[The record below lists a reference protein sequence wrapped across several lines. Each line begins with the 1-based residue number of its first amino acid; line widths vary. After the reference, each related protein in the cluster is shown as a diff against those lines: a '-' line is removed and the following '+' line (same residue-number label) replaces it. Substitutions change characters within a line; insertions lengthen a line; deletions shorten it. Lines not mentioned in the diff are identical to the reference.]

1 MFACP
6 VDLEPGMPFRTFAGG
21 PALVFVG
28 VEPVVSRF
36 PGKRR
41 VRVLV
46 KGGEPFVAD
55 ALARFQVIEWEG
67 RR

>member
-6 VDLEPGMPFRTFAGG
+6 VDMEPGMPFRTFAGG
-21 PALVFVG
+21 APLVFVG
-28 VEPVVSRF
+28 VERVVSRF

-46 KGGEPFVAD
+46 RGGESFVAD
-55 ALARFQVIEWEG
+55 ALARFQVIEWEVA
-67 RR
+67 R